1 MSDELS
7 ARRWLAADAAYCAS
21 AGLLVL
27 LLARPLAGLF
37 GVPYELTLALGGATL
52 TWALALALLR
62 RVPRWRGVL
71 AVVAAANSGAA
82 IALAAAAVLVIG
94 LLGRGLL
101 LAVALEVAAFAFV
114 QIRLLRRDEAH

>member
-82 IALAAAAVLVIG
+82 IALAGAA
-94 LLGRGLL
+94 LL